1 MPSARI
7 RLYRRLLVPV
17 TLLAILIPGFVLRSL
32 HLDDVAA
39 RTPDERA
46 YIQFG
51 HDAWRS
57 GTQAVAGQFAAY
69 VQLNGAWDF
78 PPPVHIGHTFL
89 VAVTMFLWDSASP
102 GSVVGLSFACSVL
115 SLALLA
121 RIGFRFFTPL
131 TALAAVFFLATS
143 ASELGIGRRVW
154 QDAVFGFFSLLLF
167 YFSLELLR
175 DSRRWWPQLG
185 FFVIGA
191 WCILMKQ
198 NGLIVYALSAL
209 AVFLTIL
216 FRDRAVQRSLLFAA
230 SFIASLGVAAWLL
243 VLCGGGAEVTWAAV
257 KLSLQ
262 YAPGAARYNENCCA
276 GPWWQL
282 PWTIF
287 LLNPVTALLALLGL
301 TTIGGWRGA
310 YVGLTLVWVLAV
322 LGFMTLAPLPQNL
335 RLLSPISGAIAL
347 LAGCGFSQVVAR
359 ARRFR
364 QYARLALIATML
376 LAGYFEYQHFVR
388 ISVHYATPD
397 LGAIQ
402 VLGILT
408 E

>member
-1 MPSARI
+1 
-7 RLYRRLLVPV
+7 
-17 TLLAILIPGFVLRSL
+17 
-32 HLDDVAA
+32 
-39 RTPDERA
+39 
-46 YIQFG
+46 
-51 HDAWRS
+51 
-57 GTQAVAGQFAAY
+57 
-69 VQLNGAWDF
+69 
-78 PPPVHIGHTFL
+78 
-89 VAVTMFLWDSASP
+89 MFLWDSASP